1 MSTISKSNK
10 SIEELRAALPQLTSD
25 TCRLDLHQFKDIL
38 NSFAQHELTTYTI
51 LQRNGTETRNFL
63 QTGMTLTNI
72 EWDIYDHGTAA
83 GVDPNDHPNENYDFG
98 NPIVQRPI
106 PTPPLLFGPNANA
119 QEKYIF
125 DFRNNHVKD
134 FNAVYQVY
142 FGAVY
147 NSLDKLIQEEI
158 KIDGSLLGVTLP
170 HIMTTLQQLYGIPR
184 KSDLA
189 ILKNQISIQFNSI
202 DSLSAQMSKLQAT
215 FVKIIRLFPTEALS
229 EQTKIDHLQAN
240 ISSIAPINR
249 TLIQVIIAEYK
260 RRTFQDI
267 RQQTYQEL
275 MTYINVN
282 YEPEDVSTLKEYGF
296 AHAAVNHHHQ
306 HGVIDSSMSSPI
318 SIGKF
323 YTEED
328 FKKAVTKEANSIKKA
343 DKKTS
348 KTGGKGKD
356 STSFCFIHGLN
367 RHAGSDCRM
376 LLPYK
381 SVFPRLLTESNTT
394 ATHFGF
400 TSSNEG
406 LPKKQQARFLSAL
419 AEQFMAKK

>member
-1 MSTISKSNK
+1 M
-10 SIEELRAALPQLTSD
+10 
-25 TCRLDLHQFKDIL
+25 
-38 NSFAQHELTTYTI
+38 
-51 LQRNGTETRNFL
+51 
-63 QTGMTLTNI
+63 
-72 EWDIYDHGTAA
+72 
-83 GVDPNDHPNENYDFG
+83 
-98 NPIVQRPI
+98 
-106 PTPPLLFGPNANA
+106 
-119 QEKYIF
+119 
-125 DFRNNHVKD
+125 
-134 FNAVYQVY
+134 
-142 FGAVY
+142 
-147 NSLDKLIQEEI
+147 
-158 KIDGSLLGVTLP
+158 
-170 HIMTTLQQLYGIPR
+170 
-184 KSDLA
+184 
-189 ILKNQISIQFNSI
+189 NQI
-202 DSLSAQMSKLQAT
+202 
-215 FVKIIRLFPTEALS
+215 
-229 EQTKIDHLQAN
+229 
-240 ISSIAPINR
+240 
-249 TLIQVIIAEYK
+249 
-260 RRTFQDI
+260 
-267 RQQTYQEL
+267 
-275 MTYINVN
+275 
-282 YEPEDVSTLKEYGF
+282 EDVSTLKEYGF

-419 AEQFMAKK
+419 AEQFMAKKWERGDIGHAYNLTNNSTINTIVDDEQHDNNDNFSDASYYS